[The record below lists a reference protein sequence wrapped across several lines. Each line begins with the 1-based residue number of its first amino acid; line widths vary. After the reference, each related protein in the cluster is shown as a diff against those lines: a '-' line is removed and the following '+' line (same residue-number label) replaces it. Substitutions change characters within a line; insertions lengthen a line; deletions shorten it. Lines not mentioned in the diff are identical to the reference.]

1 MTNNEVLQHIRY
13 IFTLDNEKI
22 ATIFQHAQCPQTEE
36 VINNFFR
43 KNGEPTFTRIADNVL
58 ASFLDGLIIECRGAK
73 EGTQAQLDQSINHN
87 ITFNKVKIA
96 LALKAD
102 DIIAILALAE
112 LTLSK
117 HELSAF
123 FRKPEHKHY
132 RHCNAETLLKFFN
145 GLHLKNHQKIKVIK
159 E

>member
-13 IFTLDNEKI
+13 IFTLSNEKI
-22 ATIFQHAQCPQTEE
+22 SAIFQLAECAKTDDE
-36 VINNFFR
+36 INNFFR
-43 KNGEPTFTRIADNVL
+43 KNGDPAFSRVADNVL
-58 ASFLDGLIIECRGAK
+58 ASFLDGLIVEFRGAK
-73 EGTQAQLDQSINHN
+73 EGAEAQLNQTINN
-87 ITFNKVKIA
+87 NVIFNKVKIA

-102 DIIAILALAE
+102 DIINLLSSAE

-123 FRKPEHKHY
+123 FRKPEHKHF
-132 RHCNAETLLKFFN
+132 RTCNDDTLLKFFN
-145 GLHLKNHQKIKVIK
+145 ALHIKNQQEITIIK